1 MQRMGLK
8 RTDFTVH
15 SLLTQVNGI
24 SRVNGSSKASREESP
39 IASQDKPMGSK
50 FRLPPTVN
58 ELIAPPIDLD
68 EEGEDEGDI
77 GGVKYNVLSD
87 SDSDPAADIP
97 QSTFTWGTPTG
108 SQQKLQPSTTIEKE
122 KDQTSLPAST
132 RRKGADAA
140 ENVAK
145 RAQAEPYKPSSSQ
158 SDEIMFSSSQLKGK
172 TRITYGGKS
181 QTTSG

>member
-1 MQRMGLK
+1 M
-8 RTDFTVH
+8 
-15 SLLTQVNGI
+15 NGI
-24 SRVNGSSKASREESP
+24 SRVNGSSKALWEESP

-58 ELIAPPIDLD
+58 ELITPPIDLD

-77 GGVKYNVLSD
+77 GGVKYNMLSD
-87 SDSDPAADIP
+87 SDSDPVADIP

-108 SQQKLQPSTTIEKE
+108 SRQKLQPSTTIEKE